1 MAHGSGNLVQAPVIQ
16 REGVENAARNV
27 PLRSIAPQMMIAVKR
42 QNLAPSS
49 AGANRFPLPDR
60 LGGAP

>member
-1 MAHGSGNLVQAPVIQ
+1 MQAPVIQ